1 VAVPT
6 HRRGA
11 GLLTAATAT
20 RSRRAGAVTAAT
32 LLVVVLLVVADALVL
47 TGRVPRLDVAP
58 SGSGAGK
65 TYLLVASDSRE
76 RLDAADRTRYA
87 DANQPSGER
96 ADLVILLRAPEAGPA
111 RLYSVPRD
119 LYVGEQR
126 KAPHRLGLA
135 LADGPQA
142 LVDSLC
148 TDVGVGVDHVVVA
161 DFEALVGL
169 VDTVGGISVTVA
181 EPTRDRRAQLD
192 VPGGT
197 QRLDGRQ
204 ALAWVR
210 SRHPQVLRAGKW
222 VADPAADPT
231 RSTHA
236 AQVLRGVSAALD
248 DPVTV
253 QRALWA
259 AGPSL
264 RRDAGLGVPQL
275 LGLAR
280 ALRGAAAAGV
290 VTVPAQLEDTTVPFA
305 FVTDATTA
313 ALRPLRSPGCTAG

>member
-1 VAVPT
+1 MEV
-6 HRRGA
+6 
-11 GLLTAATAT
+11 T
-20 RSRRAGAVTAAT
+20 RRRAGVIAAT
-32 LLVVVLLVVADALVL
+32 TLLLVVLLVVADALVL
-47 TGRVPRLDVAP
+47 TGRVARLEVAP
-58 SGSGAGK
+58 SGSGAGT

-76 RLDAADRTRYA
+76 RLDAADRRRYA
-87 DANQPSGER
+87 DANQPTGER
-96 ADLVILLRAPEAGPA
+96 ADLVLLLRAPADGPA

-161 DFEALVGL
+161 DFAALVDL
-169 VDTVGGISVTVA
+169 VDTVGGISVTLA
-181 EPTRDRRAQLD
+181 EPTRDRRAQLSLG
-192 VPGGT
+192 GGT

-210 SRHPQVLRAGKW
+210 SRHPQVQRAGTW

-236 AQVLRGVSAALD
+236 AQVLAGVSAGLD

-264 RRDAGLGVPQL
+264 RRDRGLGVPQL
-275 LGLAR
+275 LALSK
-280 ALRGAAAAGV
+280 ALRGAAVAGV

-305 FVTDATTA
+305 FVTGATTA
-313 ALRPLRSPGCTAG
+313 ALRPLQSPGCAAR

>member
-1 VAVPT
+1 MVSRTRRRRVGVVAV
-6 HRRGA
+6 
-11 GLLTAATAT
+11 
-20 RSRRAGAVTAAT
+20 AT
-32 LLVVVLLVVADALVL
+32 LLVVALLVVGDALVL
-47 TGRVPRLDVAP
+47 SARVSRLQVSP
-58 SGSGAGK
+58 SRSGGGT

-76 RLDAADRTRYA
+76 RLDAADQRRYA
-87 DANQPSGER
+87 DANQPHGER
-96 ADLVILLRAPEAGPA
+96 ADLVLLLRAPQDGPA

-119 LYVGEQR
+119 LYVGEER
-126 KAPHRLGLA
+126 DAPHRLGLS

-148 TDVGVGVDHVVVA
+148 ADVGVGVDHVVVA
-161 DFEALVGL
+161 DFAALVDL
-169 VDTVGGISVTVA
+169 VDTVGGVPVTLA
-181 EPTRDRRAQLD
+181 APTRDRRAQLD
-192 VPGGT
+192 LLAGP

-210 SRHPQVLRAGKW
+210 SRHPELKRGGRW
-222 VADPAADPT
+222 VADRAADPT

-236 AQVLRGVSAALD
+236 AQVLGGVSAALD

-264 RRDAGLGVPQL
+264 RRDGGLRVPQIL
-275 LGLAR
+275 SLAR

-290 VTVPAQLEDTTVPFA
+290 VAVPARFEDTAVPFA
-305 FVTDATTA
+305 FVTEETTA
-313 ALRPLRSPGCTAG
+313 ALRPLQSPGCVGG